1 MIAIDYSMSSAGIV
15 IGTSN
20 NPDELQIGCFRQRV
34 KDEALKDNITI
45 LEAPEASMISD
56 EERYYRLAKSTVEFI
71 KSKTDERIVY
81 IEDYSFQ
88 SKGNT
93 FNIGEATGALKQRL
107 WKEGF
112 EIQKLSPGSI
122 KKFATGKGNS
132 NKTGMLDAFIESTG
146 YDWNESFF
154 GFKKTIE
161 RGMKTIPAPITDIID
176 AYWILQYALAEFHGE
191 SVPSESR

>member
-1 MIAIDYSMSSAGIV
+1 MIGIDYSMSSAGIV
-15 IGTSN
+15 IGTSD
-20 NPDELQIGCFRQRV
+20 NPNELHIGCYRQRV
-34 KDEALKDNITI
+34 RDEALKDNITI
-45 LEAPEASMISD
+45 LEPPSAGVSD
-56 EERYYRLAKSTVEFI
+56 EERYYRLAETTVNFI

-107 WKEGF
+107 WLEGF

-122 KKFATGKGNS
+122 KKFASGKGNA
-132 NKTGMLDAFIESTG
+132 NKTGMLDAFIDKTG
-146 YDWNESFF
+146 YDWNESYF
-154 GFKKTIE
+154 GFKHPIE
-161 RGMKTIPAPITDIID
+161 KGMKNIPAPITDIID

-191 SVPSESR
+191 AVPSESR